1 MQRGVEIN
9 GLDFRT
15 TRLVPLFRAFLVGCS
30 NRGRGL
36 DACFRTKRVRTGM
49 RHKACPVTFL
59 CVEWLGLAKLRKDF
73 VSGFN
78 QYPEGEK

>member
-1 MQRGVEIN
+1 
-9 GLDFRT
+9 
-15 TRLVPLFRAFLVGCS
+15 
-30 NRGRGL
+30 
-36 DACFRTKRVRTGM
+36 M